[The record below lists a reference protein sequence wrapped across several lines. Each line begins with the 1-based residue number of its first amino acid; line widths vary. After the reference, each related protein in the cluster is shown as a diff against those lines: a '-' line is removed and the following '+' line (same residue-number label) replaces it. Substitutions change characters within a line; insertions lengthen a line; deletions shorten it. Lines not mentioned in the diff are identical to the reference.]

1 MEKLKSLVYQA
12 AEYIPTSPRTG
23 NAGMTWVRLKNMI
36 LTGLAPLLYF
46 SCYKG
51 SLDLSETI
59 ALESLTGTLTAAL
72 GVKTIVGSGTLFTSE
87 LQSGQRFFSVADH
100 FMVDEIIDDTH
111 LTVYRGPIVTALSG
125 SSAKFL
131 PVIFDLNRK
140 RGTLRKGNAVEFAK
154 GTIIGTGFGT
164 LRRNGVELPSIVV
177 VHESKGVGTGADD
190 AGVGTIAWTNPGNIT
205 ASGGGVA
212 SSTPVGAAITTHYLK
227 GTNCGFAAI
236 PGGATITGIAVT
248 IRKRV
253 TGATLETV
261 LDSRVRIVKASG
273 AIGTTDRSSSAA
285 WPNTNFAYSVYGGST
300 DLWGETWVPADFADV
315 DVGAVI
321 SAVTNDPGGE
331 SATLEVDYMFLTV
344 YYTTAAGTSMV
355 LTGTPQIAVYIPTIN
370 KYAIY
375 PLGLPAPTVAPTVTG
390 VVGGTHGMIAGDYS
404 LREVRS
410 RSATNGYGNP
420 GPRANF
426 NLTNDGDY
434 AQVDV
439 TLSPLDTAH
448 GQDGRDIYAT
458 QPSTQPRSDSNQGP
472 WDFVRTVPDTEGNV
486 FPIDY
491 LGTEINRQGELDFD
505 NDPPPAS
512 GFIAVIAGAAVG
524 VSCDGKYG
532 GSPGPSVAPF
542 KPQNIEASPAGW
554 RVNSSPPQDL
564 LGVVSSQAR
573 LYFPTAASLQ
583 TGVFADT
590 NDPLIPPVSLRS
602 YWNVG
607 FSNHQQ
613 FIYVANQLIGYPHS
627 GPTRSVAD
635 AENVEEQYFGDY
647 VAEIIR
653 NFVGPHVMVEH
664 DPDPNVDAVC
674 IFHPADSRNAQ
685 GFWTTRVL
693 LWGLRQSAW
702 IGDIV
707 ISSTT
712 SDQIV
717 CSVAKVG
724 EHLEFLAGGRDGV
737 GGIFVK
743 TYRWNQPSGVAID
756 YYAVPQFTDFGSEN
770 QNKVVK
776 ALRVTGKLTS
786 GVLQLH
792 GFDSAVNINMTNVEN
807 GTNSV
812 SGNISLGTQTD
823 VQQLARQPMTFP
835 NLAVLAPRISGT
847 YSGSGLP
854 DEIHEVVIEAQ
865 NQGNRR

>member
-1 MEKLKSLVYQA
+1 ML
-12 AEYIPTSPRTG
+12 
-23 NAGMTWVRLKNMI
+23 
-36 LTGLAPLLYF
+36 LTGLDPQLYLQ
-46 SCYKG
+46 SYRG

-59 ALESLTGTLTAAL
+59 PLESLTGTLTASL
-72 GVKTIVGSGTLFTSE
+72 GSKSIVGSGTLFTSE
-87 LQSGQRFFSVADH
+87 LQSGQRFFSGSDH
-100 FMVDEIIDDTH
+100 FMVDEITDDMH
-111 LTVYRGPIVTALSG
+111 LTVYRGPSVIALVAAT
-125 SSAKFL
+125 AKFF

-140 RGTLRKGNAVEFAK
+140 RGTLRKGNAVEFDK

-164 LRRNGVELPSIVV
+164 LRRNGAELPSVV
-177 VHESKGVGTGADD
+177 LVHEIKGVGTGADD
-190 AGVGTIAWTNPGNIT
+190 AAVGSQVWTTPGNIT
-205 ASGGGVA
+205 GSGGGVA
-212 SSTPVGAAITTHYLK
+212 HCAPVGAAVTTHYLK

-236 PGGATITGIAVT
+236 PGGATITGIVVT
-248 IRKRV
+248 ISKRV

-261 LDSRVRIVKASG
+261 LDSRVRIVKPSG
-273 AIGTTDRSSSAA
+273 AVGATDRSSPAL
-285 WPNTNFAYSVYGGST
+285 WPNTSFAYSIYGGPT
-300 DLWGETWVPADFADV
+300 DLWGETWVPADFADA

-321 SAVTNDPGGE
+321 SAVTNDPGGD

-355 LTGTPQIAVYIPTIN
+355 LTGSPQVAVYIPTTN

-390 VVGGTHGMIAGDYS
+390 VAGGTHGMIAGDYS

-426 NLTNDGDY
+426 SLTNDGDY

-448 GQDGRDIYAT
+448 GQDERDIYAT
-458 QPSTQPRSDSNQGP
+458 QPATQPRSDANQGP
-472 WDFVRTVPDTEGNV
+472 WDFVRTVSDTEGNI

-491 LGTEINRQGELDFD
+491 LGTEINRQGEVDFD

-512 GFIAVIAGAAVG
+512 GFIAVISGAAVG

-532 GSPGPSVAPF
+532 GSPGPAVAPF

-554 RVNSSPPQDL
+554 RVKSSPPQDL
-564 LGVVSSQAR
+564 LGVVNSQAR
-573 LYFPTAASLQ
+573 LYFPAAATLQ

-590 NDPLIPPVSLRS
+590 GDPLIPPISLRS

-607 FSNHQQ
+607 FSNSNQVI
-613 FIYVANQLIGYPHS
+613 FVANQLVGYPHS

-674 IFHPADSRNAQ
+674 FFHPAHSVNSS

-702 IGDIV
+702 IGDVLIE
-707 ISSTT
+707 STLR
-712 SDQIV
+712 DMIV

-724 EHLEFLAGGRDGV
+724 EHLEFLAGGRLGAGV
-737 GGIFVK
+737 QVDTF
-743 TYRWNQPSGVAID
+743 RWNTAAGTAVS
-756 YYAVPQFTDFGSEN
+756 YAAAWQLTDGGSEN
-770 QNKVVK
+770 QNKTVK
-776 ALRVTGKLTS
+776 ALRTTAKLTNGKLR
-786 GVLQLH
+786 LY
-792 GFDSAVNINMTNVEN
+792 GFDSATNIAI
-807 GTNSV
+807 S
-812 SGNISLGTQTD
+812 NIEQETGYITEIALGTQSD
-823 VQQLARQPMTFP
+823 VQTGLRQPGTFP
-835 NLAVLAPRISGT
+835 NLSVFTLQVAGT
-847 YSGSGLP
+847 YAGTGEADRV
-854 DEIHEVVIEAQ
+854 DEAYCEFQAT
-865 NQGNRR
+865 GNRR